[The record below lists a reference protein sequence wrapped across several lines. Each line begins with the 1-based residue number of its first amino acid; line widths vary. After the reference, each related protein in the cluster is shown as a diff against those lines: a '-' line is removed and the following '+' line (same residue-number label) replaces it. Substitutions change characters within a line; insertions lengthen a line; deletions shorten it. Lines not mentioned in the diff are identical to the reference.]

1 MLDHDE
7 NATPRDEI
15 SNPPVLG
22 RGLDELLGPAPSD
35 AELHVIKARARRRAQ
50 RAIDIFAANAMTTA
64 DVADLLGVSQAAVR
78 RQRQAGRLVAVRRG
92 REWFYPRWQ
101 FHDGAPLPR
110 LPELVGAWN
119 GAALELANW
128 AVTANVDL
136 NERRPAHVW
145 RRDPEKVLAEIAAMN
160 ALLW

>member
-1 MLDHDE
+1 MTNEPSIQPAH
-7 NATPRDEI
+7 ARSRDRLET
-15 SNPPVLG
+15 LF
-22 RGLDELLGPAPSD
+22 GPAPS
-35 AELHVIKARARRRAQ
+35 ASELYIIEARSRRRLQ
-50 RAIDIFAANAMTTA
+50 RAVDIFAANAMTTA
-64 DVADLLGVSQAAVR
+64 DVAALLGLSPASVL
-78 RQRQAGRLVAVRRG
+78 RQRQAGRLIAVRRG

-110 LPELVGAWN
+110 LPELIGAWS

-128 AVTANVDL
+128 AVTRNVDL

-160 ALLW
+160 ALVW

>member
-1 MLDHDE
+1 MSDLPSTQSDTASSD
-7 NATPRDEI
+7 PD
-15 SNPPVLG
+15 
-22 RGLDELLGPAPSD
+22 LDELFGSAPSA
-35 AELHVIKARARRRAQ
+35 AELYVIRARSRRRAQ
-50 RAIDIFAANAMTTA
+50 RAVDIFAANAMTTA
-64 DVADLLGVSQAAVR
+64 DVAELLRVSRVAVL
-78 RQRQAGRLVAVRRG
+78 RQRQAGRLVAVQRG

-110 LPELVGAWN
+110 LRELISAWN

-128 AVTANVDL
+128 AVTTNVDL